1 MFGDMFRVS
10 LTSFRRAKRIDPMT
24 PIRRRS
30 FLKSLGAAAAAST
43 LPSRL
48 RALAQAPLASTYTAP
63 PILLNQLGY
72 LPNHAK
78 IATVL
83 PANLPHSP
91 TTFRVLSEHHSVL
104 EAKLSTPILDAASGD
119 TTASAD
125 FSSLTTPGTYRLEV
139 AGTLSDPFAI
149 RPTVYADA
157 LRLTMRGYYGQRCG
171 CAVDLGNGYHH
182 PACHLD
188 GAFDPTSGRS
198 GTVPNAG
205 GWHDAGDY
213 GRYIVNSGI
222 TTATLLWAWEL
233 YPDALHSLTLDL
245 PESGAASK
253 KLNAPLPDF
262 LAEIKWNL
270 NWMLSMQ
277 DPADGGV
284 FHKQTSLHFC
294 AFILPQDDHLPSQII
309 GTGAAPYKSTCATAD
324 LAAVMAIAA
333 RCYQPFDAAFAAR
346 CLAASRSAWTWA
358 RQHPN
363 VPFTNPPTV
372 STGGYDDPDCSDE
385 LLWASAELF
394 RTTHE
399 PHYEAAL
406 LDSIKPLLPD
416 LKVTVPSWNNV
427 ASLGLWTYA
436 FATASHLTPTTH
448 AIQQATQTA
457 AAELIARTHTSGYG
471 NSLSLADYHW
481 GSNSNAGNQS
491 LLLLVANHFQPS
503 TAAVDA
509 ALSNLHYLI
518 GRNCF
523 GVSWVTQLG
532 HRPFQHPHHRP
543 SAADNIAAPW
553 PGLLSGGPNA
563 HGGDAVA
570 DALPKA
576 PPMRMWLDDQRAY
589 SMNEIAINWNAPLVF
604 LLAAANSTRPS
615 LHTLSNP
622 TENLSSRSE
631 RSAVEKPAACPP
643 TCGIKICHLDRSI
656 TPLSL

>member
-1 MFGDMFRVS
+1 MS
-10 LTSFRRAKRIDPMT
+10 

-30 FLKSLGAAAAAST
+30 FLKSIGAAAAAST
-43 LPSRL
+43 LPPHL
-48 RALAQAPLASTYTAP
+48 HVLAQAPLSATYTAP

-83 PANLPHSP
+83 PANLPHPSP
-91 TTFRVLSEHHSVL
+91 TTFRVFSENRPVL
-104 EAKLSTPILDAASGD
+104 EGKLSTPALDEASGD
-119 TTASAD
+119 TTALAD
-125 FSSLTTPGTYRLEV
+125 FSSLTQPGTYQLEV
-139 AGTLSDPFAI
+139 AGTLSDPFTI
-149 RPTVYADA
+149 GPTVYADA
-157 LRLTMRGYYGQRCG
+157 LRLTARSYYGQRCG
-171 CAVDLGNGYHH
+171 CDVHLGNGYHH

-198 GTVPNAG
+198 GAVPNAG

-245 PESGAASK
+245 PESHDT
-253 KLNAPLPDF
+253 LPDF

-270 NWMLSMQ
+270 NWMLSLQ
-277 DPADGGV
+277 DPTDGGV
-284 FHKQTSLHFC
+284 WHKQTSLHFC
-294 AFILPQDDHLPSQII
+294 AFILPQDDHLVSEII
-309 GTGAAPYKSTCATAD
+309 GTGSAPYKSTCATAD

-333 RCYQPFDAAFAAR
+333 RCYRPFDRAFAAR
-346 CLAASRSAWTWA
+346 CLTAARHAWAWT
-358 RQHPN
+358 RKFPN
-363 VPFTNPPTV
+363 VSFNNPSTV
-372 STGGYDDPDCSDE
+372 STGNYGDPTCSDE

-399 PHYEAAL
+399 PQYEAAL
-406 LDSIKPLLPD
+406 LDAIQPLLPD
-416 LKVTVPSWNNV
+416 LKITVPSWNNV
-427 ASLGLWTYA
+427 ASMGLWTYA
-436 FATASHLTPTTH
+436 LATDANSTLTTA
-448 AIQQATQTA
+448 AIQQATQDA
-457 AAELIARTHTSGYG
+457 AAELIAHTHTSGYG

-481 GSNSNAGNQS
+481 GSNSDAGNQS

-503 TAAVDA
+503 AAAVDA
-509 ALSNLHYLI
+509 ALSNLHYLV

-523 GVSWVTQLG
+523 GVSWVTRLG

-543 SAADNIAAPW
+543 SAADGIEAPW

-563 HGGDAVA
+563 QGGDPVA
-570 DALPKA
+570 NALPKA

-604 LLAAANSTRPS
+604 LLAAANSTRS
-615 LHTLSNP
+615 
-622 TENLSSRSE
+622 
-631 RSAVEKPAACPP
+631 
-643 TCGIKICHLDRSI
+643 
-656 TPLSL
+656 